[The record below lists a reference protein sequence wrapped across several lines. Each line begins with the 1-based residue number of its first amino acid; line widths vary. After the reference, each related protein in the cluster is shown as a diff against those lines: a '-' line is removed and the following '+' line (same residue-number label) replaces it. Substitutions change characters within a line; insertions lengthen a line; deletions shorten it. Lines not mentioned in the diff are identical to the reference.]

1 MSILIDN
8 PAALVASPR
17 PCAPLA
23 GARPFAD
30 DAQPR
35 LQGRL
40 TMTAAPMAW
49 RHLTGSSKRGF
60 ESAAQHTTQHTTQ
73 DGRTADGGTYVT
85 TDQHFSIRSGPPTS
99 RPPA

>member
-1 MSILIDN
+1 MSDLIAI

-17 PCAPLA
+17 PCAPVA

-35 LQGRL
+35 LDRL
-40 TMTAAPMAW
+40 TMPAAHAAWRLTTAAE
-49 RHLTGSSKRGF
+49 KRGS
-60 ESAAQHTTQHTTQ
+60 ETVATQGTQ
-73 DGRTADGGTYVT
+73 DGRTAFAGGTYVIT
-85 TDQHFSIRSGPPTS
+85 NKQHSTRSGPSTS

>member
-1 MSILIDN
+1 MSDLIDI

-23 GARPFAD
+23 GVRLLAD

-35 LQGRL
+35 LLSRS
-40 TMTAAPMAW
+40 TMAAAPMAW
-49 RHLTGSSKRGF
+49 RHLNSSTKRGS
-60 ESAAQHTTQHTTQ
+60 ESAEHTTQ
-73 DGRTADGGTYVT
+73 DGRTAFAGGTYVT
-85 TDQHFSIRSGPPTS
+85 TKQHFSIRSGPPTS

>member
-1 MSILIDN
+1 MSNLIDI

-23 GARPFAD
+23 GARLHAD

-35 LQGRL
+35 LRRL
-40 TMTAAPMAW
+40 SMPTAEMAW
-49 RHLTGSSKRGF
+49 RQLTGSEKRGF
-60 ESAAQHTTQHTTQ
+60 ETAAKQGTTQ
-73 DGRTADGGTYVT
+73 DGRTAFAGVAYVT
-85 TDQHFSIRSGPPTS
+85 AHQYFSIRSGPPTS

>member
-1 MSILIDN
+1 MSSLIDI

-23 GARPFAD
+23 GARLHAD

-35 LQGRL
+35 LRSRSE
-40 TMTAAPMAW
+40 MTAVRMTW
-49 RHLTGSSKRGF
+49 RDLTGSTKRGF
-60 ESAAQHTTQHTTQ
+60 ETAAKQGTTK
-73 DGRTADGGTYVT
+73 DGRTAVAGVAYVT
-85 TDQHFSIRSGPPTS
+85 AHQHFSTRSGPPTS

>member
-1 MSILIDN
+1 MSVLIDI

-23 GARPFAD
+23 GARLFAD

-35 LQGRL
+35 LSGRSP
-40 TMTAAPMAW
+40 MTAAPMAW
-49 RHLTGSSKRGF
+49 RDVNGSSKRGF
-60 ESAAQHTTQHTTQ
+60 ENAAQHTTQ

-85 TDQHFSIRSGPPTS
+85 TKQHFSIRSGPPTS

>member
-1 MSILIDN
+1 MSIVIDT

-23 GARPFAD
+23 GVRLHAD

-35 LQGRL
+35 LLARL
-40 TMTAAPMAW
+40 TMLTAATAW
-49 RHLTGSSKRGF
+49 RAMTSSEKRGF
-60 ESAAQHTTQHTTQ
+60 ETAAEQGNQ
-73 DGRTADGGTYVT
+73 DGRTAIAGAAYVT
-85 TDQHFSIRSGPPTS
+85 TKQHFSIRSGPPTS